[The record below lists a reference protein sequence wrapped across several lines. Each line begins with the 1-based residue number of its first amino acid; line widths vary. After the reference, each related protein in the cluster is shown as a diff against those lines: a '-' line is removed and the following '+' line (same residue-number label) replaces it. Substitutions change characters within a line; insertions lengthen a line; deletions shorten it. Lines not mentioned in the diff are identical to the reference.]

1 MKYAVI
7 TYIFG
12 KNTEHLKE
20 PMVLDSNVEY
30 ICVTDQKDLC
40 SKNWKIIYEPMTEIK
55 SNRDKVVYV
64 KFNPFKY
71 STAEKICVIDGT
83 LEIKK
88 SLIPLFEQVKEN
100 DILVKKH
107 PERNNLFVELQEWIK
122 TRGMPK
128 SALMKFQTMAEK
140 HNIDLHRNYLLEGC
154 IIVYNKT
161 ENTLNLCN
169 DEITYLNFLGE
180 NGSMFYSNQCV
191 LTFLTEINKIKLD
204 YLNQKDYFVRYLHN
218 SKTQLADR

>member
-12 KNTEHLKE
+12 NNTEYLKE
-20 PMVLDSNVEY
+20 PIIIDSDIEY
-30 ICVTDQKDLC
+30 ICVTDQTNLK
-40 SKNWKIIYEPMTEIK
+40 SNVWKIIYDPMQSVK

-71 STAEKICVIDGT
+71 SKAEKICVIDGT
-83 LEIKK
+83 LEIKN
-88 SLIPLFEQVKEN
+88 SLIPLFEQVKDN

-107 PERNNLFVELQEWIK
+107 PERNNLFVEIQEWIK

-128 SALMKFQTMAEK
+128 NALDKFQTMAK
-140 HNIDLHRNYLLEGC
+140 NFNIDLHKDYLLEGC

-161 ENTLNLCN
+161 QKTINLCE
-169 DEITYLNFLGE
+169 DEISYLNFLGE
-180 NGSMFYSNQCV
+180 NENMFYSNQCV
-191 LTFLTEINKIKLD
+191 LTFLTEINDIKFS
-204 YLNQKDYFVRYLHN
+204 YLNQKDYFRRYLHN
-218 SKTQLADR
+218 SKTKLADR